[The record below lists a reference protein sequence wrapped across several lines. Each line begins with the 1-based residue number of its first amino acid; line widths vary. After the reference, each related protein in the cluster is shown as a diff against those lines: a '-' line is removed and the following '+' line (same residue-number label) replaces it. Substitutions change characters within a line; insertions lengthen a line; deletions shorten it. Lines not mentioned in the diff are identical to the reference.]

1 MIGMTQPDV
10 AKNPLEANL
19 RALREE
25 IAKARSLTTGIIG
38 VNIMVALTTF
48 AEMVRTSIEN
58 KIDVI
63 FSGAGLPL
71 DLPKHLLEL
80 CEEKKE
86 EFKTKLVPI
95 ISSARAATLIAKKW
109 LSKFSYMPDAFVL
122 EGPKAGGHLG
132 FKPDEID
139 NPAFTLDKLLP
150 EVVDAVKPLEDKCGR
165 AVPVIAAG
173 GVYTGADIDKY
184 LKLGASG
191 VQMGTRFVA
200 THECDADD
208 KFKQAF
214 VNAKKEDVT
223 IINSPVGLPGRALY
237 NNFIQQARDGL
248 TKPFKC
254 IFHCVKTCKREETPY
269 CIANVL
275 LNAMRGR
282 LDKGFAFCGANVYRV
297 NSIISV
303 HELIESLREEY
314 EQATQSS

>member
-1 MIGMTQPDV
+1 M
-10 AKNPLEANL
+10 
-19 RALREE
+19 
-25 IAKARSLTTGIIG
+25 
-38 VNIMVALTTF
+38 
-48 AEMVRTSIEN
+48 
-58 KIDVI
+58 
-63 FSGAGLPL
+63 
-71 DLPKHLLEL
+71 
-80 CEEKKE
+80 KK
-86 EFKTKLVPI
+86 KLVPI

-150 EVVDAVKPLEDKCGR
+150 ELVDAVKPLEDKCGR